1 MKTIE
6 IVGFNRP
13 NNELGTKFS
22 KVLRAEGNVLGVLYG
37 GDEVI
42 HFHSPMYLFRELLY
56 TQEAYIINLNVEGV
70 EKKCILQ
77 DVQFHPVSEVILHVD
92 FLEISDDKPVKIDI
106 PVKITGTAP
115 GVKVGGVLVVKSP
128 KLKVKALPNEL
139 PDYVEVSIDGLEL
152 GKSLKVES
160 VETKGFEIL
169 TAPNVS
175 VATVTI
181 TRALRQAMTAGEDL
195 EAEA

>member
-6 IVGFNRP
+6 IVGFKRP
-13 NNELGTKFS
+13 ENELGTKYS

-56 TQEAYIINLNVEGV
+56 TKEAYIINLNVEGV

-106 PVKITGTAP
+106 PVKIVGTAP
-115 GVKVGGVLVVKSP
+115 GVKIGGVLVVKAP
-128 KLKVKALPNEL
+128 RLKVKALPNEL
-139 PDYVEVSIDGLEL
+139 PDYVEANIDGLEL
-152 GKSLKVES
+152 GKSLKVS
-160 VETKGFEIL
+160 SIETKGYEIL
-169 TAPNVS
+169 TSPKVS

-195 EAEA
+195 EA